1 MLFNWSCRSYIKGP
15 EYNLVTYPT
24 CICGQFGMDD
34 LRIICRFK
42 KIKRRHIIMAS
53 KSAKRLLVNKVIK
66 TYVQAAYGITEPFGF
81 FLTDLPIV
89 FS

>member
-1 MLFNWSCRSYIKGP
+1 MIFNRYCRPYIKGL
-15 EYNLVTYPT
+15 EYNLATYHT
-24 CICGQFGMDD
+24 CICGQFCMDD

-42 KIKRRHIIMAS
+42 KMKRRHIIMAS

-89 FS
+89 FL

>member
-1 MLFNWSCRSYIKGP
+1 MIFNCSCRSYFKGL

-66 TYVQAAYGITEPFGF
+66 TYVQAAYGINEPFGF

-89 FS
+89 FL

>member
-1 MLFNWSCRSYIKGP
+1 
-15 EYNLVTYPT
+15 
-24 CICGQFGMDD
+24 
-34 LRIICRFK
+34 
-42 KIKRRHIIMAS
+42 MAS

-89 FS
+89 FSQTHLSYIDLFHNVLGRKFFSL